1 MSDPEVLLPTN
12 KLFFFPFMAA
22 GLTCSMM
29 LHIPILTFIFHQS
42 FLPHYIKQQLRAK
55 MWPQTPLSD
64 FFLTTPQCWLDW
76 HAILQSI
83 TVDTLIVS
91 GDCGDTWSRPVWLRQ
106 HFATQELSSILFIR
120 KSRAVDVDEW
130 WASVVFVFV
139 CCCCVWYDPHSHN
152 PPKDGTAVT
161 VKSRV
166 FHSLFCSVGKLSGLK
181 RCEASIL
188 CSVLEILLPAS
199 AHVAYPDYSSIAN
212 NN

>member
-42 FLPHYIKQQLRAK
+42 FLPYYIKKQLRAK

-64 FFLTTPQCWLDW
+64 FFLTTLQCWLDW
-76 HAILQSI
+76 HAILCKASQL
-83 TVDTLIVS
+83 THLLFW
-91 GDCGDTWSRPVWLRQ
+91 GDCGDTWSRHVWLLQ
-106 HFATQELSSILFIR
+106 HFATLELSSILFIR

-139 CCCCVWYDPHSHN
+139 CCCCCCVIRPSLPQSSKGRHGRHCQIRSVSLPVLLCRKVVW
-152 PPKDGTAVT
+152 
-161 VKSRV
+161 
-166 FHSLFCSVGKLSGLK
+166 L
-181 RCEASIL
+181 
-188 CSVLEILLPAS
+188 
-199 AHVAYPDYSSIAN
+199 
-212 NN
+212 